1 MDSTAGKKINPLISL
16 MRQPKIYIRLP
27 SNGKYWSEG
36 SLNTTT
42 NGEYPV
48 YSMTAR
54 DELMLKTPDA
64 LLNGQAVVDVIQ
76 SCMPNVNDAW
86 AIPNIDLD
94 VILVAIRL
102 ATFGENMDTTVS
114 SVGAE
119 EMTYTVNLREILDRL
134 QNQISWEERLE
145 IGKEMVLY
153 IRPINYSI
161 ASKTSIQ
168 SFETQKILSLVNN
181 SQLTEEEKIE
191 TFRESFKKLTDI
203 TVDVINSSVFR
214 IESIAGTTE
223 DPDHIK
229 EFLENS
235 DAHIFE
241 NIKRHLEVMREK
253 NGLKPIKVQASQE
266 MIDKG
271 APEEFEIPLTFDPA
285 NFFG

>member
-27 SNGKYWSEG
+27 SNGRYWSEG

-102 ATFGENMDTTVS
+102 ATFGE
-114 SVGAE
+114 
-119 EMTYTVNLREILDRL
+119 
-134 QNQISWEERLE
+134 
-145 IGKEMVLY
+145 
-153 IRPINYSI
+153 
-161 ASKTSIQ
+161 
-168 SFETQKILSLVNN
+168 
-181 SQLTEEEKIE
+181 QL
-191 TFRESFKKLTDI
+191 
-203 TVDVINSSVFR
+203 
-214 IESIAGTTE
+214 
-223 DPDHIK
+223 
-229 EFLENS
+229 
-235 DAHIFE
+235 
-241 NIKRHLEVMREK
+241 
-253 NGLKPIKVQASQE
+253 
-266 MIDKG
+266 
-271 APEEFEIPLTFDPA
+271 
-285 NFFG
+285 